1 MKKTFVVNDI
11 LWMILALLVCIGGIK
26 LGFGTFSQP
35 RPGFMPFLAGLL
47 LGFLSLLDLIYG
59 LKGPW
64 ESFRVEKSKIWAEIS
79 WTKLIFTVV
88 VLFAYTIFFRT
99 IGFFIGTI
107 ILLVLLLQ
115 LLERKSWWVAFSIS
129 VVTTILFYLTFKIGL
144 ACQLPEG
151 VFGF

>member
-1 MKKTFVVNDI
+1 MKKTFVINDI

-35 RPGFMPFLAGLL
+35 RPGFMPLLAGLL
-47 LGFLSLLDLIYG
+47 LGLLSFLDLISG
-59 LKGPW
+59 LKGQW
-64 ESFRVEKSKIWAEIS
+64 ESFRIEKNKIWAEIN
-79 WTKLIFTVV
+79 WTKLVLTVV
-88 VLFAYTIFFRT
+88 ALFAYTIFFHT

-107 ILLVLLLQ
+107 ILLLLLFQ
-115 LLERKSWWVAFSIS
+115 LVERKSWWVAFSIS
-129 VVTTILFYLTFKIGL
+129 AVTTILFYLTFKVGL